1 MRIVGYDASLSRL
14 KMDPELHLVEFNERT
29 NSCWNVDWPEEF
41 TTGAAERIEQL
52 LLSARRIIGIYHLK
66 CRTLNSTSM

>member
-29 NSCWNVDWPEEF
+29 NSCWNVDWHEKF
-41 TTGAAERIEQL
+41 TTGEAERIEQL
-52 LLSARRIIGIYHLK
+52 LLLAENESEWCGPG
-66 CRTLNSTSM
+66 SP